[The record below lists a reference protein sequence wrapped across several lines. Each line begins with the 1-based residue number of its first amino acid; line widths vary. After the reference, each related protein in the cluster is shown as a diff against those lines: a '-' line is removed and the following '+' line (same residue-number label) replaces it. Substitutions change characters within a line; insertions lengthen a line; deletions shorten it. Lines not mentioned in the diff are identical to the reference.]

1 MALTLPALPYAPDA
15 LEPHISAHTLS
26 FHHGKHHNAYVTNL
40 NKMIDGTP
48 LADAPLDEIVKAATP
63 GPMFNNAAQ
72 AWNHTFY
79 WESMSPEA
87 STPSAPLAA
96 AIDAA
101 FGSLEA
107 AVKALSDAA
116 VGHFGSGW
124 AWLVADSAGVVSVM
138 STHDADLPL
147 AHGLHAL
154 LVIDVWEHAYYLD
167 HQNLRAAYVTAICES
182 LLNWNRASERYAA
195 VAA

>member
-1 MALTLPALPYAPDA
+1 MPLTLPELPYASDA
-15 LEPHISAHTLS
+15 LEPHISARTLS

-40 NKMIDGTP
+40 NKMLEGHA

-79 WESMSPEA
+79 WESLSPVVT
-87 STPSAPLAA
+87 TPSTELAA
-96 AIDAA
+96 AIDGA
-101 FGSLEA
+101 FGSLA
-107 AVKALSDAA
+107 GAVKALSDAA

-124 AWLVADSAGVVSVM
+124 AWLVADAAGVVSVM

-167 HQNLRAAYVTAICES
+167 HQNLRAAYVTALCES
-182 LLNWNRASERYAA
+182 LLNWERASVRFASIG
-195 VAA
+195 